1 MAAADD
7 PPLLRAL
14 GGLSRSLVELGG
26 DVGEGTREALAAAA
40 LGFTGK
46 APPALLGELL
56 AAFRLPA
63 EACPEEDVHL
73 ALTFVLAV
81 KHLLKQKGAL
91 SPATPPAWQG
101 LLPLQYAPA
110 LEEVAAK
117 VRGACFVW
125 EGGGTRGITGA
136 PPRSTHPMRNAW
148 HHTHRLRTARGR
160 ATSHGVIKAARLG
173 ELQARKGRACPR
185 GMGTPPDPLAPDR
198 FMLLG
203 RRGPCC
209 NLQNWS
215 AGWRRG
221 MGAQAG
227 LQKQGGA
234 GGRCARL

>member
-73 ALTFVLAV
+73 ALTFVLAG

-91 SPATPPAWQG
+91 SPATPPALQG
-101 LLPLQYAPA
+101 LLPLLQQ
-110 LEEVAAK
+110 
-117 VRGACFVW
+117 
-125 EGGGTRGITGA
+125 
-136 PPRSTHPMRNAW
+136 PRSPPLLMDDPG
-148 HHTHRLRTARGR
+148 ARGR
-160 ATSHGVIKAARLG
+160 GGGGPPRAVGVVHVLPPPRPRRPRTPRPLPPGGGGHHFRSGGPGGLGIRRRRPPPRL
-173 ELQARKGRACPR
+173 P
-185 GMGTPPDPLAPDR
+185 
-198 FMLLG
+198 
-203 RRGPCC
+203 
-209 NLQNWS
+209 
-215 AGWRRG
+215 
-221 MGAQAG
+221 
-227 LQKQGGA
+227 GGY
-234 GGRCARL
+234 